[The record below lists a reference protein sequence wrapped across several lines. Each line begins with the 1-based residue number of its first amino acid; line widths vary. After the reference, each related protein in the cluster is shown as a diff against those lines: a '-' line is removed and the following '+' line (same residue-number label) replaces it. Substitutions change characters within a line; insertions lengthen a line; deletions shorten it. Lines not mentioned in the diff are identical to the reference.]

1 MILLENVSKSF
12 KGRTVL
18 EAVNMRVDAGELVA
32 YLGPNGAGKTTT
44 IRLIAGQLLPDGGTI
59 KISDFDLRRDSLKAK
74 KMSGLVNQHFSLDA
88 ELTVR
93 QNLDLHGRLFGM
105 GRAGRHEAIEN
116 ALRYV
121 EIWDKADRII
131 RHLSGGEKRRV
142 MIARALMHNPRVIL
156 LDEPSV
162 GLDPAIRRRTWALI
176 RKVKESGVTVLLTTH
191 YIEEAE
197 FLADRVIFINKGRI
211 VKEGRPETLMAEVGQ
226 WAVDAADNGELF
238 TSYFHSRDE
247 AMAFIAHRE
256 SLTIRRVN
264 LEDAY
269 LKVTGSKI
277 EN

>member
-12 KGRTVL
+12 KGRKVL
-18 EAVNMRVDAGELVA
+18 EAVDMRVDAGELVA

-59 KISDFDLRRDSLKAK
+59 KIFDFDLRHDSLKAK
-74 KMSGLVNQHFSLDA
+74 RMSGLVNQHFSLDA

-105 GRAGRHEAIEN
+105 GRAGRREAIEK

-142 MIARALMHNPRVIL
+142 MIARALLHNPRVIL

-211 VKEGRPETLMAEVGQ
+211 VKEGRPGTLMAEVGQ
-226 WAVDAADNGELF
+226 WAVDAADDGELF
-238 TSYFHSRDE
+238 TSYFDSRDE
-247 AMAFIAHRE
+247 AMAFIARRE

-277 EN
+277 ED